1 MHMWNPV
8 TIYTVLLL
16 GQRLQIAPVPPSL
29 LPFVLGL
36 VMYYFC
42 PRLPNQLWL
51 FPWHPAANMLQAVVH
66 DLIFPIF
73 RFGIGLYKLHVGHS
87 PNSHHQNAYT
97 YISTLSIFSEHFLRP
112 QHILTY
118 VTHCTLLLVTDCTCC
133 LPFYLS
139 LAPSPLFIKVCKLF
153 WNRLS
158 L

>member
-36 VMYYFC
+36 VMYYFGPVYPISC
-42 PRLPNQLWL
+42 GYFPDTPQPTCYRLWCMTWFFQSS
-51 FPWHPAANMLQAVVH
+51 
-66 DLIFPIF
+66 DL
-73 RFGIGLYKLHVGHS
+73 GLVCTKCMWAILLTH
-87 PNSHHQNAYT
+87 HHQNAYAYT
-97 YISTLSIFSEHFLRP
+97 STLSIFSEHFLRP